1 MTEKEKLK
9 VQLLTA
15 QGAFTRLEL
24 GIGDL
29 VYEVE
34 EGELNVHDA
43 FDNLVDFVIGTI
55 GQVENEINNI
65 EHNNGEGDR

>member
-34 EGELNVHDA
+34 ERELNVHDA
-43 FDNLVDFVIGTI
+43 FNNLVDFVIGTI

-65 EHNNGEGDR
+65 EHNNSEGDR